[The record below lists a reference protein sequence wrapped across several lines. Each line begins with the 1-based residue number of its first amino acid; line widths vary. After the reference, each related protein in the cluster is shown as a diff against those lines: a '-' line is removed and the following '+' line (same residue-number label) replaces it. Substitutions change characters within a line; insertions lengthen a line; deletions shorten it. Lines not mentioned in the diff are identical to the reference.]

1 MKYILLISNNMMK
14 SLQRTSKDNFSC
26 NFQVLNAP
34 FNSLKEYKDYL
45 SPVFLLDCHMNNK
58 FKSTNEIISM
68 KYSNLSGYFN
78 MNIDKNTEIIVDNNV
93 KFNLKHDF
101 YSESSSSSSSER
113 HSSSSSS
120 SVNIQNNN
128 KCIFKEKNV
137 SFNSDISVDDERETH
152 HNEED
157 LNFKKT
163 KRKTSTILLKLKENV
178 KKHSSLNVI
187 GNIKT

>member
-1 MKYILLISNNMMK
+1 
-14 SLQRTSKDNFSC
+14 
-26 NFQVLNAP
+26 
-34 FNSLKEYKDYL
+34 
-45 SPVFLLDCHMNNK
+45 MNNK